1 MSEEYRVIEVR
12 GEPLPAGRVGAC
24 VRARLTGCPSS
35 RWARDLTSR
44 LVNEI
49 LGHAAIGHLR
59 LDQIVQGDQL
69 VLEGVEAREAS
80 ALARA
85 LNRALEETNRAFA
98 AERMAA
104 IEPNMPQEEADAI
117 AEQIARD
124 THFSPEA
131 KVRAL
136 H

>member
-24 VRARLTGCPSS
+24 VRVRLTGCPSS
-35 RWARDLTSR
+35 RWGRDLTSR

-59 LDQIVQGDQL
+59 LDQIIQGDQI

-80 ALARA
+80 ALALA
-85 LNRALEETNRAFA
+85 LNSALEETNRAFA
-98 AERMAA
+98 AERIAA
-104 IEPNMPQEEADAI
+104 IEPNMPQVEADAI
-117 AEQIARD
+117 AEQIAREAELR
-124 THFSPEA
+124 PEVH
-131 KVRAL
+131 VRAL
-136 H
+136 G